1 MLQLQIN
8 YVELNLID
16 EFHISII
23 PTILGN
29 GIRLFE
35 EHNKE
40 IKLELINTRN
50 YNGIVDLQ
58 YKCRKFTD

>member
-1 MLQLQIN
+1 MWWSFN
-8 YVELNLID
+8 YNLID